1 MRHIMRRKIIFLI
14 AVVAAVLVQARPA
27 VIRQTGQTGSEK
39 VIQVKAKKFEFNPG
53 EITVK
58 KGERVVLE
66 LTSEDR
72 KHGFKLPDFGVR
84 AEVAPG
90 TVSRIV
96 ITPDKTGKFAFSCDV
111 FCGSGH
117 EDMSGTLI
125 VTD

>member
-1 MRHIMRRKIIFLI
+1 MRRKIIFLI
-14 AVVAAVLVQARPA
+14 AAVTAVIVNARPA
-27 VIRQTGQTGSEK
+27 VVRQTGQSGSER

-90 TVSRIV
+90 SVSRVV
-96 ITPDKTGKFAFSCDV
+96 ITPDKTGRFTFACDV

-117 EDMSGTLI
+117 ED
-125 VTD
+125 